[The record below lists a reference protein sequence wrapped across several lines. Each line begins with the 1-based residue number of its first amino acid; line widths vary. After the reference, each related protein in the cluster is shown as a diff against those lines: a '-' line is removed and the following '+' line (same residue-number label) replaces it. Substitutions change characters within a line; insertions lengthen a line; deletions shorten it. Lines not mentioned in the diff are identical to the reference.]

1 MTLPNKPADQAQPE
15 FPLYDPTAHAD
26 ADIDNPPPELATALT
41 PPAPVPPAQRGVSRR
56 RMLWL
61 GAAGIAAVGVV
72 MAGNNAFGPRRGG
85 TFTIPAS
92 AKVLV
97 ITTESGDVQLRAA
110 AGTPV
115 GEWSD
120 MLAPGAQTPTVIMDG
135 DTARIS
141 GDGRTDLTIGVAQG
155 VEVRVET
162 RSGDVTGSD
171 LTAAGVTVQTASGDV
186 QLRLSSAG
194 GQVTVSTASGDVQ
207 VRLSGAPEGVT
218 VNTASGDVSVTLPQ
232 PTGGDGY
239 LVTTQTAS
247 GDVDAIASDGRRP
260 VTVTT
265 ASGDISV
272 QY

>member
-1 MTLPNKPADQAQPE
+1 MSANNGRQPLPLWGVRDGADGVATELVAKGRVHPHRERVLLPAREPREQRRRE
-15 FPLYDPTAHAD
+15 HVHVD
-26 ADIDNPPPELATALT
+26 AALNPFDHG
-41 PPAPVPPAQRGVSRR
+41 PAP
-56 RMLWL
+56 
-61 GAAGIAAVGVV
+61 
-72 MAGNNAFGPRRGG
+72 F
-85 TFTIPAS
+85 
-92 AKVLV
+92 
-97 ITTESGDVQLRAA
+97 
-110 AGTPV
+110 
-115 GEWSD
+115 
-120 MLAPGAQTPTVIMDG
+120 
-135 DTARIS
+135 ARIV
-141 GDGRTDLTIGVAQG
+141 DVAAKG

-218 VNTASGDVSVTLPQ
+218 VSTASGDVSITLPQ